1 MKKELPF
8 KLILKKKSRRPPAPG
23 DLFRFEFNDGRSFW
37 GKVLHSKANPQIA
50 HQDNSPQ
57 DKASLW
63 IVVVYSDETRR
74 QLIVGPK
81 IINRLGWLHG
91 YFETTGNEDVT
102 ESEKQCMRYWRD
114 PWRYYEV
121 DWETEKSEVIEK
133 PDTPWI
139 GFLAS
144 GNYLTLESD
153 VLRALGELP
162 EE

>member
-8 KLILKKKSRRPPAPG
+8 KLILKKKSRRAPIPG
-23 DLFRFEFNDGRSFW
+23 DLFRFDFDDGRSFF
-37 GKVLHSKANPQIA
+37 GKVLR
-50 HQDNSPQ
+50 DNIDPRTVKRKVGEK
-57 DKASLW
+57 DRASLW
-63 IVVVYSDETRR
+63 IVVVYSDEAR
-74 QLIVGPK
+74 QQLLAGPE

-102 ESEKQCMRYWRD
+102 ESEKQCLRYWRD
-114 PWRYYEV
+114 SWKYYEV

-133 PDTPWI
+133 PDTSWI